1 MTDQKLKE
9 YIIQELE
16 KAEKIWND
24 VKDDILE
31 KRRET
36 FSAMNESY
44 TPSAIPG
51 FPYIKNGEGKVG
63 NFTAMVLDI
72 RDSTSHL
79 LNAISNSKNVSQLQ
93 RVYYET
99 TAINTAGILIVNEFK
114 GSITEFLGDGFL
126 ALFETEKDTD
136 VYKVKNAAE
145 KCLRVVL
152 DIINPIL
159 FQKYGLPSLKIG
171 IGLAYS
177 KAIVTTIGIENQL
190 HPKALGECVFRAS
203 KLSNGNNEIF
213 YDEKLK
219 LFWPKSNGGK
229 LSFTEKKHKNTEH
242 AKAFVALKKD

>member
-1 MTDQKLKE
+1 MTDEKIKE

-24 VKDDILE
+24 VKDEILE
-31 KRRET
+31 KGIKNY
-36 FSAMNESY
+36 SAMNESY
-44 TPSAIPG
+44 TPSSIPG

-72 RDSTSHL
+72 RDSTKHL
-79 LNAISNSKNVSQLQ
+79 LNAISNPKNVSQLQ

-99 TAINTAGILIVNEFK
+99 TAINTAGILIVDEFK

-126 ALFETEKDTD
+126 ALFETEVDTD

-145 KCLRVVL
+145 KCLRVVT

-159 FQKYGLPSLKIG
+159 NDRYGLPNLIIG

-177 KAIVTTIGIENQL
+177 KAIVTTIGIKDQL

-219 LFWPKSNGGK
+219 LYWPKSNGGK
-229 LSFTEKKHKNTEH
+229 LSFTEKKHKNSEH
-242 AKAFVALKKD
+242 AKAFVAEKKN